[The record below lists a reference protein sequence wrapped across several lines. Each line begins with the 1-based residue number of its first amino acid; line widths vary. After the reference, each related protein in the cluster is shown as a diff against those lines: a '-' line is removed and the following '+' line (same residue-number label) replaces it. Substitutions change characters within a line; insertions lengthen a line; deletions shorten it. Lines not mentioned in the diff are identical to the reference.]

1 MEDFGFLFWLWCVCF
16 LVLVWGCVCVPFRD
30 RLRRRVSRSWILRA
44 HQSFL
49 AANAGVAVGF
59 SLPQYLC
66 ASFALTRPSRFI
78 CFVLWGC
85 SRKVVLQDVVGF
97 AYSRLYQELGSHG
110 SYGMLSLSSDVVIFR
125 RWWSFTTISDAIR
138 VREHALRLLLL
149 HCDGGFKHG
158 SGLD

>member
-1 MEDFGFLFWLWCVCF
+1 M
-16 LVLVWGCVCVPFRD
+16 LVWGCVFIPLRD
-30 RLRRRVSRSWILRA
+30 RLRRRVARSWVLRA

-49 AANAGVAVGF
+49 AANVGVAVGF
-59 SLPQYLC
+59 TLRQYLY

-85 SRKVVLQDVVGF
+85 RWRVVLRDVVGF
-97 AYSRLYQELGSHG
+97 AYSRLFQELGLRG
-110 SYGMLSLSSDVVIFR
+110 RYGMLSLSSGVEIYS

>member
-16 LVLVWGCVCVPFRD
+16 LVLVWGCVIVPFRD
-30 RLRRRVSRSWILRA
+30 WLRRRVSRSWVLRA

-49 AANAGVAVGF
+49 AANAGVAVGH
-59 SLPQYLC
+59 SLSQYLY
-66 ASFALTRPSRFI
+66 ASFVFTRPSRFV

-85 SRKVVLQDVVGF
+85 HWRVVLCDVVGF
-97 AYSRLYQELGSHG
+97 AYSRLFQVLGSRG
-110 SYGMLSLSSDVVIFR
+110 SYGMLSLSSGVEIYS
-125 RWWSFTTISDAIR
+125 RWWSFTTISDDIR

>member
-1 MEDFGFLFWLWCVCF
+1 M
-16 LVLVWGCVCVPFRD
+16 LVWGCAFVPLRD
-30 RLRRRVSRSWILRA
+30 WLRRRVSRSWVLRA

-49 AANAGVAVGF
+49 AANAGVAVGH
-59 SLPQYLC
+59 SLSQYLC
-66 ASFALTRPSRFI
+66 ASFVLTRPSCFV

-85 SRKVVLQDVVGF
+85 SWKVVLRDVVGF
-97 AYSRLYQELGSHG
+97 AYSRLFQELGSRG
-110 SYGMLSLSSDVVIFR
+110 SYGMLTLSSDVVVFC